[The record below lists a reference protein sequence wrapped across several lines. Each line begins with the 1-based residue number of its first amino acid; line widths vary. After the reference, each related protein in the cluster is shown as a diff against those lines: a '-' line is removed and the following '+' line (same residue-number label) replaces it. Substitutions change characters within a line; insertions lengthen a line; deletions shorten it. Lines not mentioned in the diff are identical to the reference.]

1 VTWAQLTRR
10 SATAPPDT
18 PITYLVRDTRTN
30 DLLGRIASHLDA
42 HREALSRGDPPPE
55 LVLSRQEIAYARD
68 HWEEGVR
75 HGERRL
81 YDLAALLSHQLL
93 KTRNLQRV
101 ARIVAGPKEEL
112 EEAAGRRI
120 VIEEF
125 ITRDELLETTD
136 HGLAMAIAGRYRH
149 RAPGTDT
156 YEKIYPRASFLELRP
171 LDVAEGALA
180 SRVLTRVKA
189 NGQIWNKVC
198 NALFDIDTFVKRD
211 KILNVRSKYVK
222 DVFGLKVLTSSREQ
236 SYLVEGA
243 IERMTFD
250 PAFLIE
256 RGLSDAPTRLS
267 RIERKD
273 YTDPRLRKA
282 TGWEAIKNVYRWGQ
296 HVFEIQ
302 IQTEA
307 NYHLE
312 VSHLSTTSHRTFDMQ
327 RRELRRDLEK
337 RLPLYGPYRRLLR
350 AIFSHRPDR
359 ERYLEELPW
368 VRVTP

>member
-1 VTWAQLTRR
+1 MTWAQLTQRT
-10 SATAPPDT
+10 ATAPPDT
-18 PITYLVRDTRTN
+18 PIAFLVKDGRTN
-30 DLLGRIASHLDA
+30 ALLARISAHLDE
-42 HREALSRGDPPPE
+42 HREALARGAPPPE
-55 LVLSRQEIAYARD
+55 LVLSREEIAYARD

-81 YDLAALLSHQLL
+81 YDLAALLSHELL

-112 EEAAGRRI
+112 EEPAGRRI

-136 HGLAMAIAGRYRH
+136 HGLAMEIAGRYRH
-149 RAPGTDT
+149 RAPGSDT

-171 LDVAEGALA
+171 LDVAQGALA

-198 NALFDIDTFVKRD
+198 NALFDVDSFVQRD
-211 KILNVRSKYVK
+211 KILNPRSKYVK

-236 SYLVEGA
+236 SYVAEDV
-243 IERMTFD
+243 IDRVRFD
-250 PAFLIE
+250 PAFLME

-273 YTDPRLRKA
+273 YTDPRRRKA
-282 TGWEAIKNVYRWGQ
+282 TGWEAIKNVYRWGD

-302 IQTEA
+302 LQTEA

-327 RRELRRDLEK
+327 RRELRRDLER

-350 AIFSHRPDR
+350 AIFSHRTDR
-359 ERYLEELPW
+359 ELYLDELPW